1 VRPEYHPPGPS
12 ESRLEGLPPEFTGL
26 LNQELSKYLYEAL
39 ARLLRAYDAQGRSPE
54 SEATKQL
61 VASTGF
67 DPDRLRQSVA
77 EVLER
82 YGNYARLL
90 DAALLLVFLAGGDP
104 ASTSNGPLVD
114 VKRCHIHELA
124 EFWRIS
130 RALAAMA
137 ISGEDPD
144 ITREFI
150 TAFYALVTRYPR
162 GITPIMPDEMGGPTP
177 RKAFENGDLIGALK
191 AFITRDHELTPIQIL
206 NKELKE
212 RGVIDLLKDNPI
224 LAELLGP
231 ITALL
236 TTHMLGIIG
245 AREALADLEPP
256 QGTLEKTPYTDS
268 IIEDLQ
274 KLADINQAIIALG
287 HSLDRAK
294 AISSRISANLDPQE
308 LKQLEEAL
316 RVLERYPSMEGKL
329 SAAQADLQARIIA
342 AYEAILAR
350 IQDAKT
356 AQKHRDDIEG
366 HLSLFKERMFHI
378 LQVLGVSFSVSDIVI
393 QRAVAA
399 YDKRRGEELANALLG
414 STPDMG
420 KIQAKALENIIRRI
434 NPRDI
439 ERQVND
445 DNIPQTLK
453 PTEIPPSSQ
462 DNTSPPSSV

>member
-1 VRPEYHPPGPS
+1 
-12 ESRLEGLPPEFTGL
+12 
-26 LNQELSKYLYEAL
+26 
-39 ARLLRAYDAQGRSPE
+39 
-54 SEATKQL
+54 
-61 VASTGF
+61 
-67 DPDRLRQSVA
+67 
-77 EVLER
+77 
-82 YGNYARLL
+82 
-90 DAALLLVFLAGGDP
+90 
-104 ASTSNGPLVD
+104 
-114 VKRCHIHELA
+114 
-124 EFWRIS
+124 
-130 RALAAMA
+130 
-137 ISGEDPD
+137 
-144 ITREFI
+144 
-150 TAFYALVTRYPR
+150 
-162 GITPIMPDEMGGPTP
+162 
-177 RKAFENGDLIGALK
+177 
-191 AFITRDHELTPIQIL
+191 
-206 NKELKE
+206 
-212 RGVIDLLKDNPI
+212 
-224 LAELLGP
+224 
-231 ITALL
+231 
-236 TTHMLGIIG
+236 MLGIIG